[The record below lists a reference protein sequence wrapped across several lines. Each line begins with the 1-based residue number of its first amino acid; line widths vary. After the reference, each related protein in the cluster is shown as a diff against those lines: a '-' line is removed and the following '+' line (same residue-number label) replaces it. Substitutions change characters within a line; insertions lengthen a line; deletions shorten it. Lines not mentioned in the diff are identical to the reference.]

1 MQTNQLPLNAGQQAA
16 ADGVF
21 QFLMGNEKELI
32 ISGPGGTGK
41 TFLMGHLIDS
51 VIPRYHDL
59 CSLMNIPELYDTV
72 VMTAMTNKAA
82 ETLGIATGRPVQSLH
97 SWLRLTVKENY
108 TTGATFLSKSPDFK
122 VNTGVILFI
131 DEAYMIDDEIYRFIH
146 DGTMNCKIIYVG
158 DHCQLAP
165 VMSERSAIENKKIP
179 FFELTE
185 PMRNADQPAL
195 QALCSQLRD
204 TVETGIFLPIQTVPG
219 VITLLDDNTMPDKLE
234 EYFLNQ
240 TKNTRVLAYTNAQV
254 TKYNAFIHELR
265 QKPALYSVGD
275 ELVNNTAIRVT
286 NGRMR
291 VEEQVTITKV
301 GITQIMQLSGENGSL
316 IDLEVVL
323 LDLKGPYATYTEI
336 AVPTDKDYYTQVLKF
351 YSSRKRWREFFNL
364 KNTIPDLR
372 PRDAATVHKAQGST
386 HDSVFI
392 DMADLSMCRN
402 PSLAARLMYVA
413 ASRAKSEIFM
423 YGQLALKFGGYA

>member
-1 MQTNQLPLNAGQQAA
+1 M
-16 ADGVF
+16 
-21 QFLMGNEKELI
+21 
-32 ISGPGGTGK
+32 
-41 TFLMGHLIDS
+41 
-51 VIPRYHDL
+51 
-59 CSLMNIPELYDTV
+59 PE
-72 VMTAMTNKAA
+72 
-82 ETLGIATGRPVQSLH
+82 
-97 SWLRLTVKENY
+97 
-108 TTGATFLSKSPDFK
+108 
-122 VNTGVILFI
+122 
-131 DEAYMIDDEIYRFIH
+131 
-146 DGTMNCKIIYVG
+146 
-158 DHCQLAP
+158 
-165 VMSERSAIENKKIP
+165 
-179 FFELTE
+179 
-185 PMRNADQPAL
+185 
-195 QALCSQLRD
+195 
-204 TVETGIFLPIQTVPG
+204 
-219 VITLLDDNTMPDKLE
+219 KLE

-275 ELVNNTAIRVT
+275 ELVNNTAIRVA

-291 VEEQVTITKV
+291 VEEQITITKV
-301 GITQIMQLSGENGSL
+301 GITQVMQLSGENGSL

-336 AVPTDKDYYTQVLKF
+336 AVPTDKDYYNQVLKF

-372 PRDAATVHKAQGST
+372 PRDASTVHKAQGST